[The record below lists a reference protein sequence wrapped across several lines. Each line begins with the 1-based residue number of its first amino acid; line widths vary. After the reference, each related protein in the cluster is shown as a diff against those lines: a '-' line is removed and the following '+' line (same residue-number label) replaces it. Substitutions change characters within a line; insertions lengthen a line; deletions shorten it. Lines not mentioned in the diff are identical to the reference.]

1 MKLFRGFLV
10 STVRVAIIIMLSF
23 VSLINTVFAQ
33 SDTVPGGRFD
43 WVRYY
48 SGRDYS
54 STGISNKCAG
64 IVHDSAGNT
73 YYLGE
78 FGVGAGIDSTTFLPF
93 TPTGYGT
100 NSNGTVIAKF
110 SPSGD
115 MLWHKAIYSNYG
127 MHTCAWQIQMLGD
140 TAIACLVQLSQPNGW
155 GRYTY
160 FLDTLLTEY
169 DDFFV
174 DNDTIYKYVISELFL
189 LNLDGDLIRRHS
201 MQTAFYDT
209 VGSLIREYDGEVQTW
224 PLGANHFCIDNDGNI
239 ILLRLAQDYVPGYG
253 MVRDGLVTGLRFII
267 DGDKFFD
274 YHIEGRPQGW
284 QYQILKFSPN
294 FDSLHYVKYFVE
306 PKPDQTYSSINR
318 LFFSSMTN
326 DDDGNFYISGSANDA
341 TIDIYLTNDSVHI
354 IRCKDMFYHGFLVKY
369 HPDASV
375 AYVKQLEFP
384 DTARWPSDIFRGAS
398 LNYNDSCIAV
408 PFGAGEDVGNVFIDG
423 VPLHLPWGIG
433 FLRFDMNDGH
443 LLSHGKLTSSGY
455 CDIPSGTSAMANN
468 RIAVQTMYRGQLL
481 DSNRVLAQT
490 QTNYGEKG
498 MGITMWDY
506 SGSVLYHL
514 DYNTLSPSSKP
525 GPLVFHDSSL
535 YACGMLMESATFGD
549 HEVPYSGNSIAYLA
563 RFVDPAFMAPSEPS
577 DTTGTNPPDTGD
589 VRITVV
595 GELGAFV
602 AYPNPFRQRVHIECS
617 ETIKESWLSDL
628 IGHREQVRLVPQG
641 KSSTQSDN
649 GRDNNSYTLDLTA
662 RTQATYLLTIITD
675 SGKTH
680 TIRLMKMSDLFSN
693 E

>member
-10 STVRVAIIIMLSF
+10 STVRVAIIMLSF
-23 VSLINTVFAQ
+23 ISLTNTVFAQ

-78 FGVGAGIDSTTFLPF
+78 FGVGAGIDSTSFLPF

-115 MLWHKAIYSNYG
+115 ILWHKAIYSNYG
-127 MHTCAWQIQMLGD
+127 IHTNACQIQMLGD

-209 VGSLIREYDGEVQTW
+209 VGSLIREYDGEVQTE
-224 PLGANHFCIDNDGNI
+224 PIGAIRFCIDNDGNI
-239 ILLRLAQDYVPGYG
+239 ILLRLAQDYVLGYG

-267 DGDKFFD
+267 DGDKFYD

-284 QYQILKFSPN
+284 EYQILKFSPN

-306 PKPDQTYSSINR
+306 PKPEQNPLDIKRFN
-318 LFFSSMTN
+318 FSSLLC
-326 DDDGNFYISGSANDA
+326 DDGGNFYISGTVDDSR
-341 TIDIYLTNDSVHI
+341 IDIPLSDDTANYL
-354 IRCKDMFYHGFLVKY
+354 RCKNLFHHGFLIKY
-369 HPDASV
+369 
-375 AYVKQLEFP
+375 
-384 DTARWPSDIFRGAS
+384 
-398 LNYNDSCIAV
+398 
-408 PFGAGEDVGNVFIDG
+408 
-423 VPLHLPWGIG
+423 
-433 FLRFDMNDGH
+433 
-443 LLSHGKLTSSGY
+443 
-455 CDIPSGTSAMANN
+455 
-468 RIAVQTMYRGQLL
+468 
-481 DSNRVLAQT
+481 
-490 QTNYGEKG
+490 
-498 MGITMWDY
+498 
-506 SGSVLYHL
+506 
-514 DYNTLSPSSKP
+514 
-525 GPLVFHDSSL
+525 
-535 YACGMLMESATFGD
+535 
-549 HEVPYSGNSIAYLA
+549 
-563 RFVDPAFMAPSEPS
+563 
-577 DTTGTNPPDTGD
+577 NP
-589 VRITVV
+589 
-595 GELGAFV
+595 
-602 AYPNPFRQRVHIECS
+602 
-617 ETIKESWLSDL
+617 
-628 IGHREQVRLVPQG
+628 
-641 KSSTQSDN
+641 
-649 GRDNNSYTLDLTA
+649 
-662 RTQATYLLTIITD
+662 
-675 SGKTH
+675 
-680 TIRLMKMSDLFSN
+680 
-693 E
+693 